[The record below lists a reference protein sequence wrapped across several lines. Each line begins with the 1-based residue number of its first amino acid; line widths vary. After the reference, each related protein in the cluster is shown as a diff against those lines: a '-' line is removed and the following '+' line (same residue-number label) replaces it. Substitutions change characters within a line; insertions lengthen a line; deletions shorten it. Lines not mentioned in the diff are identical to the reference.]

1 TGAASNGYEAE
12 LQLTPKTNW
21 RGSAS
26 YTMVKPRVT
35 RIDAGYQGADQVGD
49 ALIRRP
55 THSGSLVVSYARSRG
70 ASVGTAVRYVGKR
83 PDLDFAQFP
92 SPRVT
97 LPAYTKVDLS
107 AEYPLTGTGRAEL
120 TISAR
125 VENVFNRRYEDVLN
139 FATPG
144 RTVLIGARASS
155 VF

>member
-1 TGAASNGYEAE
+1 
-12 LQLTPKTNW
+12 
-21 RGSAS
+21 
-26 YTMVKPRVT
+26 
-35 RIDAGYQGADQVGD
+35 
-49 ALIRRP
+49 
-55 THSGSLVVSYARSRG
+55 
-70 ASVGTAVRYVGKR
+70 VGTAVRYVGKR

-125 VENVFNRRYEDVLN
+125 MENVFNRRYEDVLN